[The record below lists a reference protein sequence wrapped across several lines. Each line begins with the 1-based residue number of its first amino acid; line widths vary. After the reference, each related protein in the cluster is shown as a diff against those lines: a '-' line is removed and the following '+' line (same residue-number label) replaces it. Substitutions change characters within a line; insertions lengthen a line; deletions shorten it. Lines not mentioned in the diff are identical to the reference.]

1 MKDGSIVLVQIMYGL
16 SPTQMNRIDRSGDR
30 AVQADRSKAD
40 EAADKSRI
48 YGDARKSAPDE
59 HCYKVK
65 ERRVQ
70 FDVERRLSPPLVY
83 SEQELV

>member
-1 MKDGSIVLVQIMYGL
+1 MDYLQRNVPGKE
-16 SPTQMNRIDRSGDR
+16 SGDR